1 MDLKILITAT
11 LLEAD
16 KAELQK
22 KIEALVMDFVGE
34 HINQLADTYEGSDEV
49 ITHYDVTIK

>member
-1 MDLKILITAT
+1 MDLKITITAT

-22 KIEALVMDFVGE
+22 KIEALVMDFMGE
-34 HINQLADTYEGSDEV
+34 HIKPLADTYEDGDE
-49 ITHYDVTIK
+49 ITHYQVDIK

>member
-1 MDLKILITAT
+1 MDLKITITAT

-16 KAELQK
+16 KSELQK
-22 KIEALVMDFVGE
+22 KIEAMVLDFMGE

-49 ITHYDVTIK
+49 ISHYDVTIK